1 MENNEMNE
9 SNIRQIVKEEVA
21 PLSTKVDALEADVQS
36 LKSDVTLLKSDV
48 TSLKGDMT
56 TLKSEVHGLRNWTI
70 ATSLTSVGLVLALLV
85 YATNVFSNHMQSLQL
100 LMTAMQMPT
109 N

>member
-1 MENNEMNE
+1 MENNEMDE
-9 SNIRQIVKEEVA
+9 AKIRQIVREEVA
-21 PLSTKVDALEADVQS
+21 PLSTKVDSLETKVGALEGDVQ
-36 LKSDVTLLKSDV
+36 
-48 TSLKGDMT
+48 SLKGDMT
-56 TLKSEVHGLRNWTI
+56 TLKGEVHGLRNWTI

-100 LMTAMQMPT
+100 LMTAMQLPA

>member
-1 MENNEMNE
+1 MENDEMDE
-9 SNIRQIVKEEVA
+9 SKIEAVVA
-21 PLSTKVDALEADVQS
+21 KVVTPLSTKVDALE
-36 LKSDVTLLKSDV
+36 
-48 TSLKGDMT
+48 G
-56 TLKSEVHGLRNWTI
+56 EVHELRNWTI

-100 LMTAMQMPT
+100 LMTAMQIPA